1 MAFRANLAFEGEN
14 FDVLKCE
21 YSVKRDVDSKGRP
34 SSNLYG
40 AIIKVVVES
49 TSKISLFDKMAN
61 QFTPNS
67 GVITFKKD
75 DEDATMK
82 ELKWENGYITGLN
95 EGIQVVGDQPMTITI
110 SISAQKITIGDALL
124 EQNWPELS

>member
-1 MAFRANLAFEGEN
+1 
-14 FDVLKCE
+14 
-21 YSVKRDVDSKGRP
+21 
-34 SSNLYG
+34 
-40 AIIKVVVES
+40 
-49 TSKISLFDKMAN
+49 MAN

-110 SISAQKITIGDALL
+110 SISAQKINIGDALL